1 MKNLR
6 AHARRHVGYAK
17 RSVCA
22 LRNKK
27 KRIKKKEGTWNVEKM
42 WKNEV
47 LIWVLRSLE

>member
-1 MKNLR
+1 MEVITLLISTATKPSYKYSLLREKKRIEKNLR

-27 KRIKKKEGTWNVEKM
+27 KE
-42 WKNEV
+42 
-47 LIWVLRSLE
+47 